1 MTATSQFDIVIIGA
15 GPAGLS
21 LARSLSGTALQIAI
35 VEMQSETILANPP
48 EDGRDIA
55 LTHTSEKLM
64 HDLGMWAH
72 VPQDQIGTIR
82 DAKVVNGQSPFALHF
97 DSTGSGADYLGRIVP
112 NHLIRQSAYN
122 VVKDQ
127 ANVTLICDSEVT
139 TVDTNSAEGR
149 VGLKDGTVLR
159 APLVVAA
166 DSRFSGTRRKMG
178 IPANSLDF
186 GRVVIVC
193 EMEHELSHENIATE
207 CFHFDQTL
215 AILPMYGNK
224 SSVVVTLPSANA
236 EAVMN
241 MEPQAFAD
249 DIAQRFGGSL
259 GKMTLVTKRHPYPL
273 VGVLAKQFVATRFAL
288 VGDSAVGMHPV
299 TAHGFNLGLSGA
311 KLLADQIIEAE
322 NKGTDIG
329 ATAGLKRY
337 ETAHR
342 RVVLPLYHGTNALV
356 KLYTD
361 TSVPG
366 RILRDAALRVGSFLP
381 PVKKRILHQL
391 THIERHAR

>member
-1 MTATSQFDIVIIGA
+1 MPASRQFDIVIIGA

-21 LARSLSGTALQIAI
+21 LARTLSGSGLQIAI
-35 VEMQSETILANPP
+35 VEMQSEATLISPP

-64 HDLGMWAH
+64 VDLGMWAH
-72 VPQDQIGTIR
+72 IPQDQIGTIR
-82 DAKVVNGQSPFALHF
+82 DAKVVNGKSPFALHF
-97 DSTGSGADYLGRIVP
+97 DSSGSEADYLGRIVP
-112 NHLIRQSAYN
+112 NHLIRKSAYS

-127 ANVTLICDSEVT
+127 ANVTLMCDCEVT
-139 TVDTNSAEGR
+139 SVETNTTEGR
-149 VGLKDGTVLR
+149 VGLADGTVLH
-159 APLVVAA
+159 AALVVAA

-178 IPANSLDF
+178 IPASSLDF

-193 EMEHELSHENIATE
+193 EMDHELPHNDTATE
-207 CFHFDQTL
+207 CFHLDQTL
-215 AILPMYGNK
+215 AILPMCGNK
-224 SSVVVTLPSANA
+224 SSVVVTLPSARA

-249 DIAQRFGGSL
+249 DISKRFGGSL

-288 VGDSAVGMHPV
+288 AGDAAVGMHPV

-311 KLLADQIIEAE
+311 KLLADQIIEADR
-322 NKGTDIG
+322 NLTDIG
-329 ATAGLKRY
+329 GMAGLKRY
-337 ETAHR
+337 EAAHR

-361 TSVPG
+361 TSMPARV
-366 RILRDAALRVGSFLP
+366 LRDAALRVGSFLP